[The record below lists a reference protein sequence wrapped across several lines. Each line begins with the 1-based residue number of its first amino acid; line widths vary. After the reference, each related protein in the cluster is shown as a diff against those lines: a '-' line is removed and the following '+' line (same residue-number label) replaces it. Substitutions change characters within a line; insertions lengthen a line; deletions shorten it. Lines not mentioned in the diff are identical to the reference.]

1 MPFVLPPPEP
11 STALRG
17 GPTSES
23 PTVQYASAL
32 FGIFAL
38 SPLSVPLNPLFCILK
53 VGITAPPLPCS
64 STCTYLRFSLLSLPA
79 PGAGGAGH
87 LHPPAHW
94 QHCPTACGSKSEHR
108 TPPHAY
114 PRVYEGS
121 PSPCLREKAQVMHR
135 NGCESAGTASRDS
148 LCHEFITYHFRT
160 QYRRREGVPH

>member
-11 STALRG
+11 PTALRG

-32 FGIFAL
+32 FGIFAP

-87 LHPPAHW
+87 LHPPAHSTALLRVAPRASTG
-94 QHCPTACGSKSEHR
+94 HPPTPTHACTSMRAAPRPVSVRKRGSCTGMDE
-108 TPPHAY
+108 
-114 PRVYEGS
+114 RVQE
-121 PSPCLREKAQVMHR
+121 RR
-135 NGCESAGTASRDS
+135 AGTVSVMN
-148 LCHEFITYHFRT
+148 L
-160 QYRRREGVPH
+160 